1 MVPYAHPRP
10 LPYRDVCHHPC
21 TKRHNPAHRRDGHT
35 ARHRGTGY
43 PAQRSIRQGR
53 LTRIM
58 TRGVTVLDK
67 ISSYSICRT
76 LNTIHAVFLLLVSG
90 FLLFNVV
97 TLMMFSI
104 GNWSPS
110 ILSIISLGWVVAAW
124 GAAGGSLVIFNPSR
138 RSTIFAFA
146 WYGVT
151 AISLATFL
159 RLIPLFRGSGID

>member
-1 MVPYAHPRP
+1 
-10 LPYRDVCHHPC
+10 
-21 TKRHNPAHRRDGHT
+21 
-35 ARHRGTGY
+35 
-43 PAQRSIRQGR
+43 
-53 LTRIM
+53 M
-58 TRGVTVLDK
+58 TRGVAVLDR
-67 ISSYSICRT
+67 ISSSSICRT

-104 GNWSPS
+104 GNWSLN
-110 ILSIISLGWVVAAW
+110 ILPIVSLGLVTAAW

-151 AISLATFL
+151 VISLASLFL
-159 RLIPLFRGSGID
+159 LVPFFGGSGID